1 MSPNDDPVAERL
13 LRLETL
19 TRAYARFSR
28 SAGGLGTLLGG
39 AFCLL
44 AYFAGALLPLTPA
57 SRTALALLPLVW
69 IATKEWLRVSLYQ
82 AQGRVRETPD
92 RTQYRWHVGLTA
104 FVAIASVFIFGVVL
118 LYARAPLR
126 PVTAIYLAYVLALP
140 VLTWYYLWSI
150 PECVVGIFLIC
161 QAAVVAVGLSYPLG
175 SQLQA
180 PAMAVVAIVVGWRE
194 HREFLALRRD
204 LRALGVGA

>member
-1 MSPNDDPVAERL
+1 MNPIDDPVAERL
-13 LRLETL
+13 LRLSTL

-39 AFCLL
+39 TFCLL
-44 AYFAGALLPLTPA
+44 AYFAGALLPLTPV
-57 SRTALALLPLVW
+57 SRTALALLPLLW

-92 RTQYRWHVGLTA
+92 RTQYRWHVSLTA
-104 FVAIASVFIFGVVL
+104 FLAIGSAFIFGMVL
-118 LYARAPLR
+118 LHARTPFR
-126 PVTAIYLAYVLALP
+126 PVMAIYLVFVLALP
-140 VLTWYYLWSI
+140 VLSWYYLWSI
-150 PECVVGIFLIC
+150 PEFVVGVFLIC
-161 QAAVVAVGLSYPLG
+161 QAAVVAVGIHYPLG

-180 PAMAVVAIVVGWRE
+180 PAMAIAAIVVGWRE
-194 HREFLALRRD
+194 HREFLTLRRD